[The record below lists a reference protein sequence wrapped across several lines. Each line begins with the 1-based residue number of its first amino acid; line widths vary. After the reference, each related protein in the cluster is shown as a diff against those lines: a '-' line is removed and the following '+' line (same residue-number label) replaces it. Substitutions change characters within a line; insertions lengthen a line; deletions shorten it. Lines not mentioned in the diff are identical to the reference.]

1 MSSVGND
8 RLAGWQAGS
17 VSRVYLYNC
26 AAHKIVSGAG
36 AGLGVSKSDD
46 IIMGISQTC
55 FIN

>member
-1 MSSVGND
+1 MT
-8 RLAGWQAGS
+8 GWEPGS
-17 VSRVYLYNC
+17 VSSVYLYNC
-26 AAHKIVSGAG
+26 AAHKIVSGGG

>member
-1 MSSVGND
+1 MAVPAV
-8 RLAGWQAGS
+8 LAVLA
-17 VSRVYLYNC
+17 VLARYLYNC

-36 AGLGVSKSDD
+36 SSRGVSKSDD